1 MAEKP
6 NQAGTTEDEALETGE
21 ETAFQR
27 WKRRILKTFGLLLL
41 LAVIVVAGFFAGV
54 YLRVLDVYEVN
65 EKIDLYAIPFI
76 GEYFVEPAK
85 KTPGFDRLEEA
96 PEAFVRSV
104 FRSRADTAVAPMQ
117 DILGLGGEARM
128 NLPGTVGGNWAWR
141 MLPGAAT
148 PETAKRLKEL
158 NRETGRI
165 PVR

>member
-6 NQAGTTEDEALETGE
+6 NQAGTTEDEALETGD

-85 KTPGFDRLEEA
+85 KTPGFLDEYVVQ
-96 PEAFVRSV
+96 PV
-104 FRSRADTAVAPMQ
+104 
-117 DILGLGGEARM
+117 I
-128 NLPGTVGGNWAWR
+128 
-141 MLPGAAT
+141 GAKDWIASKMSDEPKKEQT
-148 PETAKRLKEL
+148 PEGQPADGYKKPDEKKDEKKDDKDQPKPIKKE
-158 NRETGRI
+158 EE
-165 PVR
+165 